1 MSIPLNTE
9 NKQRI
14 IELYLCSNDRRV
26 FVIAQCTNTT
36 NDEVIET
43 IQQFYEGKIPFE
55 RGNYKI
61 LHSSINGFD

>member
-1 MSIPLNTE
+1 MSTILNPE

-14 IELYLCSNDRRV
+14 IELYLCSNDRRLK
-26 FVIAQCTNTT
+26 VIA
-36 NDEVIET
+36 ET
-43 IQQFYEGKIPFE
+43 IGCSSVSVSSVLQEYYDGLIEFE